1 MLEKLQNNNLK
12 KNNIYKKKALLQKK
26 PIKYTLSIYFV

>member
-12 KNNIYKKKALLQKK
+12 KTIFIKKKALLQKK